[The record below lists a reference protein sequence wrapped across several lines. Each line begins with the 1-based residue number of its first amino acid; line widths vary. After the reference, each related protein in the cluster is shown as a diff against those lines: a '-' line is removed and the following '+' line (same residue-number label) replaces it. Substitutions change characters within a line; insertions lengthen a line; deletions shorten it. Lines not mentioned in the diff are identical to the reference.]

1 MLTSDLAI
9 SWQRGNRITPRYLET
24 GDASYLRAAEEL
36 IAVVRRHRDH
46 RRVVLDRA
54 LDDYIGIGTDYR
66 ILRGLI
72 KLLTDRCK
80 FETAAPVEPS
90 ELRDRLFRMA
100 RERHPVD
107 EARREQ
113 LVAAAAEQS
122 NCTPE
127 TIIESLYAD
136 LAGNQ
141 KLVEF
146 LEPDAH
152 ELLDEYNLAQAQALL
167 YRCVEM
173 TLWIEPQPPAG
184 YRQLFEAIKYYRL
197 IHTIRGRAR
206 LGYEVKLS
214 GPVSIFHRS
223 QKYGIRMAVFLP
235 ALLECSGWKMRAEI
249 EGKNDRRGFYELDS
263 RQQQLRPLPSAE
275 HVEEN
280 SIVEK
285 LLAKW
290 PELGGTWSLERS
302 HEVIDLGEGAFAPDL
317 VAQAADGR
325 RIYIELMG
333 FWTPR
338 YLNDRLAEFERG
350 GMREFLLAVSE
361 ELRGSREA
369 PATLPPNVIVYKS
382 GLDAR
387 SLLAGLDLVSVVRP

>member
-24 GDASYLRAAEEL
+24 DDASYLRAADEL
-36 IAVVRRHRDH
+36 IVTVRRHQGH
-46 RRVVLDRA
+46 RRVELNRA

-80 FETAAPVEPS
+80 FETAAPIEPS

-100 RERHPVD
+100 REQHPVD
-107 EARREQ
+107 DARREQ
-113 LVAAAAEQS
+113 LVAAVAEQS
-122 NCTPE
+122 DCTPE
-127 TIIESLYAD
+127 TITESLYAD
-136 LAGNQ
+136 LTGNQ

-167 YRCVEM
+167 YRSVEM
-173 TLWIEPQPPAG
+173 TLWIEPQLPAG
-184 YRQLFEAIKYYRL
+184 YRRLFEAIKYYRL

-249 EGKNDRRGFYELDS
+249 EGKNNRRGFYELDS
-263 RQQQLRPLPSAE
+263 RQQQLRPIPSDE
-275 HVEEN
+275 PVEEDGV
-280 SIVEK
+280 VEK
-285 LLAKW
+285 LLGKW
-290 PELGGTWSLERS
+290 PELGSRWSLERCR
-302 HEVIDLGEGAFAPDL
+302 EVIDLGEGAFAPDL
-317 VAQAADGR
+317 VARAPAGSEDER
-325 RIYIELMG
+325 KVYIELMG

-338 YLNDRLAEFERG
+338 YLNDRLSEFERG

-369 PATLPPNVIVYKS
+369 PARLPPNVILYKS
-382 GLDAR
+382 SLDAR
-387 SLLAGLDLVSVVRP
+387 SLLAGLERF